1 MFDFIS
7 PQTLQFLQTGVTF
20 FVILSILVFIHELG
34 HFLTAK
40 KLGMR
45 VEEFG
50 FGLPPRIWGK
60 KVGETIYSINWL
72 PIGGFVRIAGEDMMA
87 NGDETDTIGE
97 SRKTLLTKLTAK
109 QKREFFWARSKLHRT
124 IVLLAGVTMNFL
136 LAVLVISYIFTQG
149 VFVPT
154 DQVHVEKVTENSPAS
169 EAGLMENDV
178 IIQFGDTRITNTEA
192 LIKITSEK
200 GNVPTPVTIV
210 RNGEEL
216 VLTLTPRKDPPEG
229 EGPLGIVITNLEE
242 KKYAWYEA
250 PFYGMIEAVKLS
262 WFMISTLA
270 AMVWRLITFQGGQVE
285 VAGPLGIAQATG
297 QAIKEGYMAVLQLA
311 GLLSL
316 NLAIFNALPIPALDG
331 GRLFFVLF
339 EDILGKRI
347 KPKAEAAVH
356 QIGMLFLLSLV
367 VLVTINDILRIVR
380 G

>member
-1 MFDFIS
+1 MLLTIITFII
-7 PQTLQFLQTGVTF
+7 
-20 FVILSILVFIHELG
+20 ILSILVFIHELG

-72 PIGGFVRIAGEDMMA
+72 PVGGFVRIAGEDMVENA
-87 NGDETDTIGE
+87 ASAETAGE
-97 SRKTLLTKLTAK
+97 SRKTLLTKLTVK

-124 IVLLAGVTMNFL
+124 MVLLAGVTMNFL
-136 LAVLVISYIFTQG
+136 LAVLIISYIFTQG
-149 VFVPT
+149 VFVPS
-154 DQVHVEKVTENSPAS
+154 DRVHIEKVTENSPAS
-169 EAGLMENDV
+169 DAGLQEND
-178 IIQFGDTRITNTEA
+178 IILQFGETKIKNTEN
-192 LIKITSEK
+192 LVKITQEK
-200 GNVPTPVTIV
+200 GNMPTPVTIL

-216 VLTLTPRKDPPEG
+216 TLILTPRKDPPEG
-229 EGPLGIVITNLEE
+229 QGPLGIVITNLEE
-242 KKYAWYEA
+242 KKYTWYEA

-270 AMVWRLITFQGGQVE
+270 VMVWKLITFQGGQVE
-285 VAGPLGIAQATG
+285 VAGPVGIAQATG

-316 NLAIFNALPIPALDG
+316 NLAIFNVLPIPALDG